1 MSAITEKMDKLGER
15 VGHSELRKR
24 TAALEHARDA
34 HELNELI
41 TRHSIAH
48 SELASTLGLHRSKLH
63 QIVNE
68 AIEKGAMDEVQ
79 RDVNKYN
86 YTLRH
91 VHQLFDY
98 LDQPRW
104 LNDFKECVVMA
115 ISNLKGGT
123 GKSST
128 TIHLAVALALDLMM
142 RPRVLVVD
150 LDPQG
155 SLSSYGL
162 TAEDDETNIVTA
174 IDISLGN
181 FENEMYQALVNEGFT
196 HDDVINAALI
206 ETHIPNLHIMPAL
219 THDERFVAAYYGAE
233 ESQRPN
239 VLKSFRDEVIEKV
252 KDDYDIILI
261 DTGPRNDPLSWA
273 AFEAANAVL
282 TPVSPRTLDWNA
294 TGLFLRSLSP
304 TIEEVCP
311 SKGENLKWFKVAP
324 VNVEITYD
332 RDKAMVNAIMQ
343 ESGLNAITNH
353 IVRSPAFELANSKY
367 VSVFDLKKKDSNI
380 NPKHI
385 DSAVNS
391 VKSFAHEVKM
401 SLATVFGAYGNE

>member
-1 MSAITEKMDKLGER
+1 MSDLIQQMTELGER
-15 VGHSELRKR
+15 IGSAEVRKR
-24 TAALEHARDA
+24 TAALEYARDA

-41 TRHSIAH
+41 TKHSIAH
-48 SELASTLGLHRSKLH
+48 SELASILGLHRSKLH
-63 QIVNE
+63 EVVSE
-68 AIEKGAMDEVQ
+68 AVAKGVMDEVQ

-98 LDQPRW
+98 LDMPAW
-104 LNDFKECVVMA
+104 SDDFKECIVLA

-128 TIHLAVALALDLMM
+128 TIHLAVALALDLSA

-162 TAEDDETNIVTA
+162 TAEDDESNIITA
-174 IDISLGN
+174 VDIALSD
-181 FENEMYQALVNEGFT
+181 FEEDVYQALKNEGMS
-196 HDDVINAALI
+196 HDDVINSSLI

-219 THDERFVAAYYGAE
+219 THDERFVETYWNVGEAKQESVIAAIKE
-233 ESQRPN
+233 Q
-239 VLKSFRDEVIEKV
+239 VIDKV
-252 KDDYDIILI
+252 KDDYDVILI
-261 DTGPRNDPLSWA
+261 DTGPRNDPMTWA
-273 AFEAANAVL
+273 AFEAANCVL

-294 TGLFLRSLSP
+294 TGLFLRSLTSAVA
-304 TIEEVCP
+304 ESCP
-311 SKGENLKWFKVAP
+311 SKGANLEWFKVSP

-332 RDKAMVNAIMQ
+332 RDKTMVNAIMQ
-343 ESGLNAITNH
+343 QSGLNGITNH
-353 IVRSPAFELANSKY
+353 IVRSPAFELANSRY
-367 VSVFDLKKKDSNI
+367 VSVFDLKKKDSSI

-385 DSAVNS
+385 DAAVNS
-391 VKSFAHEVKM
+391 VNSFAHEVKM
-401 SLATVFGAYGNE
+401 SLATVFGGKRYD